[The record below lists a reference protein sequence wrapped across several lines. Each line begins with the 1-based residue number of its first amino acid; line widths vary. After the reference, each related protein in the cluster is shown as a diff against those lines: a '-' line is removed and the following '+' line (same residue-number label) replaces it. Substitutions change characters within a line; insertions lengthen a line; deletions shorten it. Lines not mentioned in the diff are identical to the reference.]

1 MEIQNLPWYGQL
13 GVFLLVGAVLFGIF
27 YFVIYSPAQDEI
39 ASVVAQREKLDEE
52 IRKAEK
58 NESKLEKLKEEK
70 AANERILEELKG
82 ILPEKKE
89 VSQIL
94 RKIQAIASNARLKTS
109 TFTFNKEVARDY
121 YLEWPIAISLE
132 GNYHNLGIFFDQV
145 SRLKKIFTIDG
156 LHIAPLKTLSYDYT
170 IMATFTATTYIYR
183 EGGVAK
189 KPVVKRAPPKR
200 PSAAGDDTVV
210 KGEF

>member
-13 GVFLLVGAVLFGIF
+13 LVFLVIGVVLFGIF
-27 YFVIYSPAQDEI
+27 YFVIYSPTQDEI
-39 ASVVAQREKLDEE
+39 NSIVVQSEKLQDE
-52 IRKAEK
+52 IRMAEK
-58 NESKLEKLKEEK
+58 NEAKLEKLKEEK
-70 AANERILEELKG
+70 ALNEKILEDLKG

-109 TFTFNKEVARDY
+109 TFSFNKETSRDI

-156 LHIAPLKTLSYDYT
+156 LHIVPLKSLSYDYT
-170 IMATFTATTYIYR
+170 ISANFIATTYIYR
-183 EGGVAK
+183 EGGKVN
-189 KPVVKRAPPKR
+189 KPISKRAPARKAAEPEAGLK
-200 PSAAGDDTVV
+200 AGD
-210 KGEF
+210 F

>member
-13 GVFLLVGAVLFGIF
+13 LVFLIVGVVLFGIF
-27 YFVIYSPAQDEI
+27 YFVIYSPTQDEI
-39 ASVVAQREKLDEE
+39 ASIVVQSERLEDE

-70 AANERILEELKG
+70 ALNEKILEDLKG

-109 TFTFNKEVARDY
+109 TFNFNKETNREI

-145 SRLKKIFTIDG
+145 ARLKKIFTIDG
-156 LHIAPLKTLSYDYT
+156 LNITPLRSLSYDYT
-170 IMATFTATTYIYR
+170 VQASFTATTYIYR
-183 EGGVAK
+183 EGGKIRQAV
-189 KPVVKRAPPKR
+189 PKRAPARR
-200 PSAAGDDTVV
+200 PAAPDTGLKPGD
-210 KGEF
+210 F

>member
-13 GVFLLVGAVLFGIF
+13 LVFLVIGAVLFGIF
-27 YFVIYSPAQDEI
+27 YFVIYSPTQDEI
-39 ASVVAQREKLDEE
+39 NALVVQSEKLQDE

-70 AANERILEELKG
+70 TRNEKILEDLKG

-109 TFTFNKEVARDY
+109 TFTFNKETNREIY
-121 YLEWPIAISLE
+121 MEWPIAISLE
-132 GNYHNLGIFFDQV
+132 GNYHNLGIFFDQA
-145 SRLKKIFTIDG
+145 
-156 LHIAPLKTLSYDYT
+156 APLLDR
-170 IMATFTATTYIYR
+170 I
-183 EGGVAK
+183 
-189 KPVVKRAPPKR
+189 
-200 PSAAGDDTVV
+200 
-210 KGEF
+210 GEFCSQ

>member
-13 GVFLLVGAVLFGIF
+13 LVFLVVGAVLFGIF
-27 YFVIYSPAQDEI
+27 YFVVYSPTQGEI
-39 ASVVAQREKLDEE
+39 DTLVRQSTKLEEE

-58 NESKLEKLKEEK
+58 NESRLEKLKEEK
-70 AANERILEELKG
+70 ADNERILEDLKG
-82 ILPEKKE
+82 ILPERKE

-109 TFTFNKEVARDY
+109 TFNFSKETSRDY

-145 SRLKKIFTIDG
+145 SRLKKIFTING
-156 LHIAPLKTLSYDYT
+156 LRLSPLRSLSYDYT
-170 IMATFTATTYIYR
+170 IQAVFTATTYIYR
-183 EGGVAK
+183 EGGPVK
-189 KPVVKRAPPKR
+189 KPGKKRAPARKSAEPKD
-200 PSAAGDDTVV
+200 SIQGDI
-210 KGEF
+210 